1 LTTVSPTPFGFDV
14 FRPNPVGGTFPLVG
28 LSFRLR
34 EFGGFR
40 WREGGG
46 LGELQKAFAA
56 DLDQLRRDAG
66 LSAGEL
72 ARRSR
77 MSSSSVGDLLRGEW
91 VKAPPWD
98 RVVILVRQCLDVA
111 PPVPGDL
118 PEETQRLRDLAW
130 WRAQHADLV
139 RRLGQPARTR
149 ADVSISRAGHGRR
162 TTAGQPA
169 SASIRQLPTP
179 SGLFVGRSAELA
191 RLTAAL
197 ASSGRVAI
205 AAVHGLGGVGKST
218 LAARFA
224 EVNADRYALVWWIAA
239 DTPGAV
245 QAGLAD
251 LAMAVHP
258 DAAALTPQQRVESA
272 VQWLS
277 TRQDWL
283 LVLDNLPAP
292 AAADDLLARVRTGT
306 IMITSRQAT
315 GWRGLTTL
323 SLDVLPPDE
332 AEQLLTRTLR
342 ADWPDADTSGAALL
356 CAELGWLPLAVEQAG
371 AYMGQPTSH
380 PPPTSTCS
388 PSTPR
393 RCSPRPGKARTPGA
407 PSPGSGASHSTA
419 SRTHPSP
426 GTCCAGWPGM
436 PPTTSPEGWWRVW
449 APNRTC

>member
-46 LGELQKAFAA
+46 LRELQKAFAA
-56 DLDQLRRDAG
+56 DLDRLRRDAG

-98 RVVILVRQCLDVA
+98 RVVTLVRQCLDAA

-139 RRLGQPARTR
+139 RRLGQPPRTR
-149 ADVSISRAGHGRR
+149 ADVSISRAGHDRR
-162 TTAGQPA
+162 ATVGQ
-169 SASIRQLPTP
+169 SASTDATPLIRRLPMP
-179 SGLFVGRSAELA
+179 SELFVGRSEELA

-197 ASSGRVAI
+197 AGSGRVAI

-258 DAAALTPQQRVESA
+258 DAVALTPQQRVESA
-272 VQWLS
+272 VRWLF

-283 LVLDNLPAP
+283 LVLDNLSAP

-306 IMITSRQAT
+306 VMITSRQAT

-332 AEQLLTRTLR
+332 AEQLLTRTLC
-342 ADWPDADTSGAALL
+342 ADWPDADTSGAARL
-356 CAELGWLPLAVEQAG
+356 CEELGWLPLAVEQAG
-371 AYMGQPTSH
+371 AYMGQTHITPTAYLDLLARYPAQMFAATGEGEDSQR
-380 PPPTSTCS
+380 TIARIWRVTLDRVAD
-388 PSTPR
+388 TPLAGDVLR
-393 RCSPRPGKARTPGA
+393 RLAWYA
-407 PSPGSGASHSTA
+407 L
-419 SRTHPSP
+419 
-426 GTCCAGWPGM
+426 
-436 PPTTSPEGWWRVW
+436 TTSPECWWR
-449 APNRTC
+449 A